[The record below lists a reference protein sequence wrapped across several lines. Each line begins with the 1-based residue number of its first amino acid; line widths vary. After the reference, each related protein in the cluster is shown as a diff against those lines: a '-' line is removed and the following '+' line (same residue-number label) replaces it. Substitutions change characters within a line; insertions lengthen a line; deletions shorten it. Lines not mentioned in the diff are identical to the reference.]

1 MDVVSVLVALAQGLA
16 LLFIAFM
23 LVSVAGMIVYMILD
37 GFWIPTIRDIREWWR
52 NRGETK

>member
-1 MDVVSVLVALAQGLA
+1 MDVVSVLVALAKGLA
-16 LLFIAFM
+16 ILFVAFM

>member
-1 MDVVSVLVALAQGLA
+1 MDVVSVLVALVKGLA
-16 LLFIAFM
+16 ILFVAFM